1 MSAEIEAKVL
11 SALLSDRYLLTR
23 VTGDGFSPDIFR
35 DRNFRIIFKT
45 VHDLSLVPG
54 QLIDWITV
62 ESAIK
67 RKEWFSPEVG
77 QALEELQQQDLPE
90 ADQIIAYVDIL
101 KDQSLRDKTMKLA
114 QVMVSYCQRKGQY
127 RNRAERRILDQSAD
141 AVAEILPERLHE
153 EILQAAGPAIAV
165 PMRSDHK

>member
-11 SALLSDRYLLTR
+11 SALLRDRYLLTR

-45 VHDLSLVPG
+45 LHDMSLLPG

-67 RKEWFSPEVG
+67 RKEWFSPEIE
-77 QALEELQQQDLPE
+77 QALEDLKQQELPE
-90 ADQIIAYVDIL
+90 PDQIVAYVDIL
-101 KDQSLRDKTMKLA
+101 KDQSLA
-114 QVMVSYCQRKGQY
+114 
-127 RNRAERRILDQSAD
+127 I
-141 AVAEILPERLHE
+141 RL
-153 EILQAAGPAIAV
+153 
-165 PMRSDHK
+165 